1 MTDITYESLEEFE
14 NKLEE
19 ALDASNE
26 FLGFNYGQEEIEQ
39 TAEGVAEI
47 LASENENPTYKDI
60 DRWMEKAHSREDPL
74 EESIKLQALADYNL
88 NH

>member
-1 MTDITYESLEEFE
+1 MGVGGFWYDGYHICSLEEFE

-26 FLGFNYGQEEIEQ
+26 FLGFNHGQEEIEQ
-39 TAEGVAEI
+39 TAEGVVKI

-60 DRWMEKAHSREDPL
+60 DRWMEKAQSRGGIL
-74 EESIKLQALADYNL
+74 LKKV
-88 NH
+88 